1 MDNKECQKL
10 IDDNIVTAMDEYAQY
25 LYTNN
30 ITNTLNF
37 ISNKELAKIL
47 VHNYLHIKF
56 YNDQEFIDFIK
67 YFNEY
72 ISKNQNKIRTVITC
86 LSLLKTT
93 WTEE

>member
-25 LYTNN
+25 LHTNN

-37 ISNKELAKIL
+37 ISNKKLAKIL

-56 YNDQEFIDFIK
+56 YNDQKFIDFVK

-86 LSLLKTT
+86 LSLLKTK
-93 WTEE
+93 WEEE

>member
-1 MDNKECQKL
+1 MDNKERQKL

-25 LYTNN
+25 LHTNN